1 MENDVEVKLLPDE
14 YAWLYDSCGLPFDS
28 DPLHQFTKANRSR
41 LAFFVWESCVF
52 AGVSAGACGLGDPAG
67 MSVQSPISLSP
78 APSSLAPSCVKY
90 LKSASTEFSLV
101 TDQWLTRGLSKRLDG
116 IIA

>member
-41 LAFFVWESCVF
+41 LAFFIAGFYVF
-52 AGVSAGACGLGDPAG
+52 VGDSADSCGLREP
-67 MSVQSPISLSP
+67 VQ
-78 APSSLAPSCVKY
+78 
-90 LKSASTEFSLV
+90 
-101 TDQWLTRGLSKRLDG
+101 
-116 IIA
+116 